1 MQEILGQKGGL
12 PVAGDSST
20 ITDPKTQE
28 LTENFEAILGDD
40 GLAFYPPDWPVP
52 GFYDVIVS
60 EFQSLINQ
68 SKTPPDEVLDG
79 LSSAYESG
87 KTDLLEG

>member
-1 MQEILGQKGGL
+1 
-12 PVAGDSST
+12 
-20 ITDPKTQE
+20 
-28 LTENFEAILGDD
+28 
-40 GLAFYPPDWPVP
+40 
-52 GFYDVIVS
+52 VIVS

-68 SKTPPDEVLDG
+68 SKTPDEVLDG